1 MQEPNLVV
9 IDQQHLFVPLG
20 RLYLM
25 IKSLFWFYVGFVFV
39 AFAFSLWLLL
49 SSVLTITPIPLPYWL
64 TYTPNNIASAGII
77 VLALTLALYTYLG
90 IILVLHGLR
99 RGLVPIIMVTL
110 VIAGLAL
117 LLAKLAIQALV
128 IMVIAY
134 TLLVGTYGVLATVA
148 LTKTAKA
155 LWVVGV
161 LILVFLPLIFL
172 SGGLAVINY
181 VRYMA
186 FIGQAMAIMASAIE
200 ARALSVK

>member
-1 MQEPNLVV
+1 
-9 IDQQHLFVPLG
+9 
-20 RLYLM
+20 M

-49 SSVLTITPIPLPYWL
+49 SSVLTITPIPLPYWF
-64 TYTPNNIASAGII
+64 TYTPNNIADAGII

-99 RGLVPIIMVTL
+99 RGLVPIIMVAL